1 MNKHIYKYS
10 LENTFFQLINS
21 PNRIKKVVRDGLPAL
36 EWKENDE
43 SKTSWAYDDEDQRDN
58 DYQVIHSYYN

>member
-1 MNKHIYKYS
+1 
-10 LENTFFQLINS
+10 
-21 PNRIKKVVRDGLPAL
+21 VVRDGLPAL